1 MRLFLLEIFQFL
13 LCSYHYKWSFESNI
27 YCQHYDLRERK
38 EGINKLFIGRGSEKW
53 LEKWDKLMKNGSEG
67 RDVFRESRKRYRAR
81 ENQSDCKIRY
91 HALWEKWMEIIA
103 R

>member
-1 MRLFLLEIFQFL
+1 
-13 LCSYHYKWSFESNI
+13 
-27 YCQHYDLRERK
+27 
-38 EGINKLFIGRGSEKW
+38 
-53 LEKWDKLMKNGSEG
+53 MKNGGEG

-91 HALWEKWMEIIA
+91 YALWEKWMEIIA